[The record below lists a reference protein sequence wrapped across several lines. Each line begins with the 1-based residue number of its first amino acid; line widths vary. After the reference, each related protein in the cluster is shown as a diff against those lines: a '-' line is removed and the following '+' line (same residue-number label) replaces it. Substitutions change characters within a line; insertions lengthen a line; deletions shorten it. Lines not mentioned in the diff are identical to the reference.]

1 MAASNLSPPKIV
13 SREEWLTAREAFL
26 LKEKAMTREF
36 DKLRAERRRLPWIK
50 VEKSYAFESPEG
62 KCALADL
69 FRGRSQLAVYHFML
83 TPGSDHVCKGCSF
96 VADHIDAARQHFG
109 DAALIVEPGTCR
121 VTRNGPSWSVRQSA
135 TPPGLPRSCSAQRMA
150 RGRC

>member
-26 LKEKAMTREF
+26 LKEKAITREL
-36 DKLRAERRRLPWIK
+36 DRLRAERRRLPWIR
-50 VEKSYAFESPEG
+50 VQKSYAFEGPEG

-96 VADHIDAARQHFG
+96 VADHIDAARQLWRRRPVIRRDFAS
-109 DAALIVEPGTCR
+109 AA
-121 VTRNGPSWSVRQSA
+121 
-135 TPPGLPRSCSAQRMA
+135 
-150 RGRC
+150 